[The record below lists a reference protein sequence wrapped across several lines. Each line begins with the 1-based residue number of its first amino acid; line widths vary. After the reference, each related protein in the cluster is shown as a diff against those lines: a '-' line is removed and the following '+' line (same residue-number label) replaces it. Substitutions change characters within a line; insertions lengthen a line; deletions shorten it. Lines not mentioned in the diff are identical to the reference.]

1 MHLVDLA
8 AMHCLPPRLSIE
20 QSYGEPRLQIL
31 FCLKHQAFVKPLKSN
46 GTYIYIYIHVYIY
59 QSDIYMSD

>member
-8 AMHCLPPRLSIE
+8 AMHCLPPRLAIE

-46 GTYIYIYIHVYIY
+46 GTYIYIYISQTYICLT
-59 QSDIYMSD
+59 DD